1 MNHFEDKILSQDR
14 LSEVLQ
20 IEDLTSPESEI
31 HPVNLVMNQ
40 IVDNFNGIG
49 LYAIPEI
56 RRGSPIT
63 TVKENFDD
71 LLFPQDSIMRTGLHT
86 LKASNDQILRT
97 QMSYMLPSILAEG
110 GFDTHRL
117 IICPGLVYRK
127 EGHHH
132 QMDVWYVRRSNTPF
146 EKHDVAQIIN
156 VMVEGLIP
164 EEQRSLKDKS
174 LCYIHSGYK
183 LKAGFQGRAQTFV
196 DGGIVMPDIL
206 ENAGLDPAEYQ
217 AIAIG
222 VSLDRLAMYKKGIT
236 DPRVLRSEDSRVK
249 KQMGDL
255 EVYSNVSKFPPI
267 QRDLSITVDQGI
279 DIDQLRLFLRFN
291 LPQDM
296 LAAIETIDVL
306 SETQYDQIPEQAKER
321 LKIRPEQK
329 NLLVRFNIRSFERT
343 LTKVEANQLRETLF
357 STINNLNSETV
368 AQYIRLIQES

>member
-1 MNHFEDKILSQDR
+1 M
-14 LSEVLQ
+14 
-20 IEDLTSPESEI
+20 
-31 HPVNLVMNQ
+31 
-40 IVDNFNGIG
+40 
-49 LYAIPEI
+49 
-56 RRGSPIT
+56 
-63 TVKENFDD
+63 
-71 LLFPQDSIMRTGLHT
+71 
-86 LKASNDQILRT
+86 
-97 QMSYMLPSILAEG
+97 
-110 GFDTHRL
+110 
-117 IICPGLVYRK
+117 
-127 EGHHH
+127 
-132 QMDVWYVRRSNTPF
+132 
-146 EKHDVAQIIN
+146 
-156 VMVEGLIP
+156 
-164 EEQRSLKDKS
+164 
-174 LCYIHSGYK
+174 
-183 LKAGFQGRAQTFV
+183 
-196 DGGIVMPDIL
+196 
-206 ENAGLDPAEYQ
+206 
-217 AIAIG
+217 
-222 VSLDRLAMYKKGIT
+222 
-236 DPRVLRSEDSRVK
+236 RSEDSRVK